1 MDNEKMVYELL
12 KRENGVFTCGQA
24 QDIGISKSVL
34 SDMVKKNI
42 LERAAHGQYAAAS
55 GKDLNR
61 LYSYAEQFKVTKIL
75 RRYMEVLL

>member
-42 LERAAHGQYAAAS
+42 LERAVHGIYD
-55 GKDLNR
+55 G
-61 LYSYAEQFKVTKIL
+61 Y
-75 RRYMEVLL
+75 